1 MKKLVLVGEVVELP
15 LKVEVVAEEA
25 AVEAEDAAHQTQ
37 GFMYLPLDP
46 KKRKIRKTKTK
57 MTDTIILLYV
67 TLHHHRC
74 TTIATTNKRTAKVPG
89 TLDESEMAEGN
100 HPQTITLQSK
110 TAIEQQTTPETN
122 FNIDL

>member
-1 MKKLVLVGEVVELP
+1 MIVGAVMKKLVLVGEVVELP

-57 MTDTIILLYV
+57 MTEWRRWKMEDGRQKTEDGVMERWIRYEKK
-67 TLHHHRC
+67 
-74 TTIATTNKRTAKVPG
+74 KRTWP
-89 TLDESEMAEGN
+89 
-100 HPQTITLQSK
+100 
-110 TAIEQQTTPETN
+110 
-122 FNIDL
+122 